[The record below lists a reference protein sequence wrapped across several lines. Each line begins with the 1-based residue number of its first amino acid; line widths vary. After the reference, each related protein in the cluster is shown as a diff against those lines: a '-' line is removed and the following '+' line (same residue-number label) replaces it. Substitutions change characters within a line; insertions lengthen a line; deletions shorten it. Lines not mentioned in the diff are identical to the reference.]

1 MQAGSTA
8 SKLLESQDM
17 TTIGVDTGFEAQG
30 SPAEYNKSSS
40 HLALL
45 LSAGLAVSKLPW
57 LEVSQNLLCI

>member
-1 MQAGSTA
+1 MQPGSTA

-17 TTIGVDTGFEAQG
+17 TNIGVDTGFEAQG
-30 SPAEYNKSSS
+30 SPAEFNKSSS

-57 LEVSQNLLCI
+57 LQLSQNLFCV

>member
-1 MQAGSTA
+1 
-8 SKLLESQDM
+8 M
-17 TTIGVDTGFEAQG
+17 TTIGMDTGFEAQG